1 MKEVEVMEDKL
12 KKLRENMTS
21 TVLSDITFDQNL
33 ERKIHDRIEKR
44 SFTSKNNLLGKRLM
58 YVTAAAVLLFA
69 LFIGSAFVSP
79 AMAKMAAKIP
89 YLGQYFES
97 ENIGYVI
104 HEKLREKGYRING
117 VGASYQGKKE
127 IFIDIQG
134 DDQYFEKV
142 KSEVESVAAEI
153 LKSRDYDA
161 YSVKVGKY
169 QERILS
175 EEDKKFMQEQEK
187 QAEQDEK
194 ILTAINEM
202 REEYHLEG
210 LGIDPNKKIIE
221 IEVPDTVERTDE
233 MKQQVQQIVSFHTNE
248 SYTIKIKK
256 INMKKRD
263 QDWRWGQILTIVG
276 EDLMG
281 KKVYKVTGLAYSVY
295 PSPEIIFKTSLK
307 STDPDAKEHVEQLE
321 KVIEDYL
328 KRDELKEKVKGDSYT
343 ITIRSKDKKKL
354 N

>member
-1 MKEVEVMEDKL
+1 MKEVRVMDDKL
-12 KKLRENMTS
+12 KKLRESMTS
-21 TVLSDITFDQNL
+21 TVLAEVKFDQNL
-33 ERKIHDRIEKR
+33 ERKIYDRIENQ
-44 SFTSKNNLLGKRLM
+44 SFKSRKSHFGNRLIYLTS
-58 YVTAAAVLLFA
+58 AAVLLFA

-89 YLGQYFES
+89 FIGQYFES

-104 HEKLREKGYRING
+104 HEELRGKGYSISG

-127 IFIDIQG
+127 IIIDIQG

-153 LKSRDYDA
+153 LNARGYDA
-161 YSVKVGKY
+161 YSVKVNKF
-169 QERILS
+169 QERTLS
-175 EEDKKFMQEQEK
+175 EEDKKFMAEQEK
-187 QAEQDEK
+187 QAEQDEG

-202 REEYHLEG
+202 REEYQLEG
-210 LGIDPNKKIIE
+210 LGIDPNKKVIE
-221 IEVPDTVERTDE
+221 IEVPDSVERTDE
-233 MKQQVQQIVSFHTNE
+233 IKQQVQQIVSAKTDE
-248 SYTIKIKK
+248 PYKIKIKK

-263 QDWRWGQILTIVG
+263 QDWRWGEILSIVG

-307 STDPDAKEHVEQLE
+307 STDPDAKEHAEQLE
-321 KVIEDYL
+321 KVIEEYL
-328 KRDELKEKVKGDSYT
+328 KTDEMKEKVKGDSYT

>member
-1 MKEVEVMEDKL
+1 MEDKL
-12 KKLRENMTS
+12 KKLRGSMTN
-21 TVLSDITFDQNL
+21 TVLSDVTFDQNL
-33 ERKIHDRIEKR
+33 ERKIHDRIERR
-44 SFTSKNNLLGKRLM
+44 SFTSKRNHLGKRFM
-58 YVTAAAVLLFA
+58 YLTAAAVLLFA

-104 HEKLREKGYRING
+104 HEKLKEERYQISG

-142 KSEVESVAAEI
+142 KNEVQSLAAEI
-153 LKSRDYDA
+153 LKSRGYDA

-187 QAEQDEK
+187 QAEQDEN
-194 ILTAINEM
+194 ILTAINKK
-202 REEYHLEG
+202 REEYQLEG
-210 LGIDPNKKIIE
+210 LGIDSNKKIIE
-221 IEVPDTVERTDE
+221 MEVPNTVERTDE
-233 MKQQVQQIVSFHTNE
+233 MKQQVQKIVSAHTNE

-263 QDWRWGQILTIVG
+263 QDWRWGQILTMVG

-307 STDPDAKEHVEQLE
+307 STDPDSKEHAEQLE

-328 KRDELKEKVKGDSYT
+328 KTDEMKEKVKGDSYT
-343 ITIRSKDKKKL
+343 ITIRSKDQKKL